1 MRLLHIVL
9 SLLGVNAIKAG
20 KYTQEGLK
28 TEGEEEGLKTE
39 GEEEGGQAE
48 EGDTGPETK
57 GNRWESEYRCHI
69 LQTFVN

>member
-9 SLLGVNAIKAG
+9 SLFSGVNAIKAG

-48 EGDTGPETK
+48 EGDTSPETK
-57 GNRWESEYRCHI
+57 GNR
-69 LQTFVN
+69 